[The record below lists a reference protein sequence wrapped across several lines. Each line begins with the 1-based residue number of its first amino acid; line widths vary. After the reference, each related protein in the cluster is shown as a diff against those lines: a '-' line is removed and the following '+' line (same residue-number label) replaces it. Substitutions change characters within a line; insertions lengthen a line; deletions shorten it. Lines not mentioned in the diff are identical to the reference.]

1 MDEINN
7 TSGALVLP
15 FGTEVPTKKS
25 EDTYRGYGNCA

>member
-7 TSGALVLP
+7 ISGALVLP

-25 EDTYRGYGNCA
+25 EDT